1 MKSGTVIYIS
11 SEYISVVAAE
21 AKRDVLRVD
30 DYFRIPL
37 KEGTMLNGV
46 IIDDYELKNCL
57 KEVYDRGIHEAAL
70 VIDSA
75 KILAKRASIPKL
87 KEKEILQF
95 VKDELSAID
104 SNSEDVVYDYS
115 YIGEDDT
122 VKGASQIFCVG
133 VERQFID
140 SYLEV
145 FNDVGIAIVA
155 IDYAINVLMSLIKQL
170 SGFMD
175 KTYAITQIDG
185 QNIVS
190 VVFINNAY
198 ALTNR
203 SRVFAMRGTPEFE
216 SEVIGVISQLK
227 QFTSSSSQ
235 EHPLSDIYFFGLKEE
250 EEMDLFGR
258 IRSTMNLVANKLP
271 KSKSIYAVK
280 NDEDIFDINDY
291 VYCVGYFKRKW
302 GR

>member
-11 SEYISVVAAE
+11 SEYISVVTAE

-291 VYCVGYFKRKW
+291 VYCVGYFKRK
-302 GR
+302 

>member
-11 SEYISVVAAE
+11 SEYISVVTAE

-216 SEVIGVISQLK
+216 SEVIGVISQLR

-291 VYCVGYFKRKW
+291 VYCVGYFKRK
-302 GR
+302 

>member
-291 VYCVGYFKRKW
+291 VYCVGYFKRK
-302 GR
+302 